1 MVLGDWM
8 GLVKPQHCFK
18 SSLIPKYLS
27 WATVAVLNCSLGPVS
42 LVKDF
47 HGVAEERAHKDVRV
61 EQDFIG
67 VLIRFV

>member
-18 SSLIPKYLS
+18 SSLIPKCFT
-27 WATVAVLNCSLGPVS
+27 WATVAVLNCSLGPIS

-47 HGVAEERAHKDVRV
+47 PGVSEEHVRV

-67 VLIRFV
+67 NAH